1 MCEAVSRIS
10 HVLEAATLCDQAV
23 TVQVAIPPLTLNL
36 YHLPFARYPLPLV
49 FTRYP
54 LPFALY
60 PFPFTL
66 MLGRA
71 AAAHANLLDA
81 YWELQHQRPQLQR
94 EPRRPDPNP
103 DPSPSPNP
111 TATPNPTPT
120 PTPNP
125 NPDPN

>member
-1 MCEAVSRIS
+1 MCPGCDRSSCDFAPD
-10 HVLEAATLCDQAV
+10 LKPLTFTLC
-23 TVQVAIPPLTLNL
+23 P
-36 YHLPFARYPLPLV
+36 LPFTLSLYP
-49 FTRYP
+49 RYP

-94 EPRRPDPNP
+94 EPRRPYPNP
-103 DPSPSPNP
+103 DPDPHPNP
-111 TATPNPTPT
+111 TTLTLTLQP
-120 PTPNP
+120 
-125 NPDPN
+125 